1 MLNVPLTGVERMC
14 IKCDTE
20 EQLEEI
26 RRFSKYL
33 VIDTEDGGYRIAGIR
48 ADAPAN
54 VIEEFVRWYR
64 KNNRY
69 ENGRLRPVDVVRK
82 MCIVPV

>member
-1 MLNVPLTGVERMC
+1 MLNVQLTGVERMC

-26 RRFSKYL
+26 RRFSRYL
-33 VIDTEDGGYRIAGIR
+33 VIDTEDGYRIAGIR
-48 ADAPAN
+48 ADAPAD
-54 VIEEFVRWYR
+54 VIDEFVSWYR

-82 MCIVPV
+82 ICVVPV

>member
-1 MLNVPLTGVERMC
+1 MC
-14 IKCDTE
+14 IRCDTE
-20 EQLEEI
+20 KQLEEV
-26 RRFSKYL
+26 RKYSRYL
-33 VIDTEDGGYRIAGIR
+33 VIDTKDGYRIAGIR
-48 ADAPAN
+48 SDAP
-54 VIEEFVRWYR
+54 VDMIEDFISWYR